1 MYVNVARRYVYV
13 YILYK
18 EKTLVF
24 EISYCYGIKIA
35 KAVHF
40 NPYDFENKT
49 ISILAGNSAW
59 KYGLAIYT
67 HNATQ

>member
-1 MYVNVARRYVYV
+1 MWLDDMYM
-13 YILYK
+13 YIYK
-18 EKTLVF
+18 EKTLVI
-24 EISYCYGIKIA
+24 EISYRNGIKIA